1 MEQILYIFTYFPYLA
16 ISLILFGII
25 IGLLLAAFLQIG
37 QPTIIHNIFHQPA
50 QESADYKG
58 CFIRIASLLAIC
70 IITISLL
77 LSYAPTFALSPL
89 PTDQAKALLQT
100 YYNDLNKKDYQAAYN
115 LFKHCRQSYNQFT
128 ADFAPTEH
136 SAPSFNSIKQLSDGT
151 VEAIVT
157 VHAEEKTL
165 PPGHY
170 NIYTFL
176 YIAGEDQGTPKLLK
190 GYTLSTYAQYS

>member
-89 PTDQAKALLQT
+89 PTDQAKHS
-100 YYNDLNKKDYQAAYN
+100 
-115 LFKHCRQSYNQFT
+115 FR
-128 ADFAPTEH
+128 PTTTI
-136 SAPSFNSIKQLSDGT
+136 STKRTIKQRTISSSTAAKAITSSRRISRLQNT
-151 VEAIVT
+151 VLL
-157 VHAEEKTL
+157 HL
-165 PPGHY
+165 
-170 NIYTFL
+170 
-176 YIAGEDQGTPKLLK
+176 IA
-190 GYTLSTYAQYS
+190 SNN